1 MTIYEIL
8 QQIGAQ
14 QQGEF
19 GSSKVSIGKAGA
31 ESKAKLVEAQIAL
44 EEGLDKRKE
53 EIEKHG
59 ERFSR
64 WRFGAKAIDTLL
76 GAPVLQTIVNT
87 VGRKASKTRSLLG
100 KKFDDPYRSFKG
112 MVPDTPFYSSQQK
125 KLKSS
130 EKTISDFVG
139 RAEEGF
145 DRAMIPNLITDM
157 ITSYQTQAAGFT
169 PDYIKGIFKGVG
181 EGKGLFEVIKD
192 AEGARRAGLIYDA
205 KDKALGG
212 KFDSSIIGKPQYDP
226 MTGDKLFK
234 YYDPMTGN
242 PSLKPGQG
250 YDPLTGLVKFKKG

>member
-8 QQIGAQ
+8 QQMGAQ

-19 GSSKVSIGKAGA
+19 GESKVALGRAGA
-31 ESKAKLVEAQIAL
+31 ESKAELVEAQIAL

-64 WRFGAKAIDTLL
+64 WRLGAKGIDALL
-76 GAPVLQTIVNT
+76 GAPVFQTIVNT
-87 VGRKASKTRSLLG
+87 VGREASKTKSLLG

-130 EKTISDFVG
+130 EKTVSDFIG

-145 DRAMIPNLITDM
+145 DKEMVPNLITDM
-157 ITSYQTQAAGFT
+157 ITSYQAQAAGFT

-181 EGKGLFEVIKD
+181 EGKGILEVIKE
-192 AEGARRAGLIYDA
+192 AEGARRAGLTYAA
-205 KDKALGG
+205 KDRALGG
-212 KFDSSIIGKPQYDP
+212 KFDSVPKTSYDP
-226 MTGDKLFK
+226 MTGEKLYK

-250 YDPLTGLVKFKKG
+250 YDPLTGLLRFK